1 MLSDQTK
8 DLNKGISILIIA
20 MDPVVYWRGALGLFW
35 AFMFFTLLAL
45 IVGMT
50 FLSGSSFYP
59 YALLLSGILVVFL
72 TAFLLFD
79 KRIKAGFYM
88 CAALSGLFVANQAI
102 VLGTLF
108 VDPTIFL
115 PRDILGKI
123 MMDEAVFFPLIV
135 AVLMFLWAIF
145 LLVATVKSKPLF
157 DKEAKLEQISWLV
170 RLKVDKPQT
179 APLIARAKKEALQK
193 LAAEPEP
200 APEQKGTV

>member
-8 DLNKGISILIIA
+8 DLNKGISILIIE
-20 MDPVVYWRGALGLFW
+20 MEPVVYWRGALGLFW

-59 YALLLSGILVVFL
+59 YAILLSGILVVFL

-88 CAALSGLFVANQAI
+88 CAALSGMFVLNQLVVLYLLFS
-102 VLGTLF
+102 
-108 VDPTIFL
+108 DPTAIL
-115 PRDILGKI
+115 PRDVLGRI
-123 MMDEAVFFPLIV
+123 MMDESVFFPLIV

-145 LLVATVKSKPLF
+145 LLIATVKSKPLF
-157 DKEAKLEQISWLV
+157 DKEARLEQISWLV
-170 RLKVDKPQT
+170 RLKVDRPRT
-179 APLIARAKKEALQK
+179 APIIAKAKKEALQK
-193 LAAEPEP
+193 LATESEQTPK
-200 APEQKGTV
+200 QKGSF